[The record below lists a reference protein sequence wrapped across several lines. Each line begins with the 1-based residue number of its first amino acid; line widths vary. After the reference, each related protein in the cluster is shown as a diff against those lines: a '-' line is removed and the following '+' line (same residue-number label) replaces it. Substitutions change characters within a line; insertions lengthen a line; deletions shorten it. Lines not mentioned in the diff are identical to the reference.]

1 MLDLSELFYGING
14 LFDGVGSLLWQVGC
28 WIGGG
33 VCCDLGA
40 LGSVGAAC

>member
-14 LFDGVGSLLWQVGC
+14 LLYGIGDLLWQVGC

-33 VCCDLGA
+33 CD
-40 LGSVGAAC
+40 VGNGPPV

>member
-14 LFDGVGSLLWQVGC
+14 LLYGIGDLLWQVGC

-33 VCCDLGA
+33 CD
-40 LGSVGAAC
+40 VPV